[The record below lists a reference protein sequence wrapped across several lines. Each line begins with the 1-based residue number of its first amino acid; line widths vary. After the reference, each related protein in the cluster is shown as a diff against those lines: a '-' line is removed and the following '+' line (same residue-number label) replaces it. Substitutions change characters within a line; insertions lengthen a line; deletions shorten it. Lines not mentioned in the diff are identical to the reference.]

1 MIDSIFSHPLFH
13 WLPNTLCP
21 RWNRLARWSRCAM
34 LWPLLVLG
42 ANMPSLSVH
51 AQVAERQGDYILVVV
66 NQELV
71 TAAELDRRVAMARSA
86 NRSAAQM
93 PLAQLQQQALDS
105 LIEERILVTHAR
117 SSGVKVEDAEL
128 DRAVSNV
135 AQQNQITM
143 AKLRQRLQADGTSYD
158 RFRSGLRDQL
168 LVEKVREREVL
179 GRVRVSDAEVENWLE
194 KKRRELGAKSSLE
207 IAQILIKVP
216 EGASDAILSERRAAA
231 EQVLRRLDAGEAFEV
246 VARGASDDTATR
258 DKGGSLGLRT
268 AERLPDLFINAV
280 QPLQVGQRSPQLVKS
295 PAGFHVLK
303 LLNRT
308 DAAGFSITQTRARH
322 ILLRPSAQ
330 LSTQAAA
337 QRLLDF
343 KKQVVAGS
351 RSFEQLARDNSEDG
365 SAPQGGDLGW
375 ASPGFFVPE
384 FEQAMNELPLGGI
397 SDPVISR
404 FGVHLIQVQER
415 RERVL
420 DSKQQR
426 DLARGAL
433 REQKFEEA
441 YNEWLSDLRARAY
454 LEKREV
460 PQ

>member
-1 MIDSIFSHPLFH
+1 M
-13 WLPNTLCP
+13 
-21 RWNRLARWSRCAM
+21 
-34 LWPLLVLG
+34 
-42 ANMPSLSVH
+42 
-51 AQVAERQGDYILVVV
+51 
-66 NQELV
+66 
-71 TAAELDRRVAMARSA
+71 
-86 NRSAAQM
+86 
-93 PLAQLQQQALDS
+93 
-105 LIEERILVTHAR
+105 
-117 SSGVKVEDAEL
+117 
-128 DRAVSNV
+128 
-135 AQQNQITM
+135 
-143 AKLRQRLQADGTSYD
+143 
-158 RFRSGLRDQL
+158 
-168 LVEKVREREVL
+168 
-179 GRVRVSDAEVENWLE
+179 
-194 KKRRELGAKSSLE
+194 
-207 IAQILIKVP
+207 
-216 EGASDAILSERRAAA
+216 
-231 EQVLRRLDAGEAFEV
+231 
-246 VARGASDDTATR
+246 
-258 DKGGSLGLRT
+258 GLRT

-454 LEKREV
+454 IEKREV